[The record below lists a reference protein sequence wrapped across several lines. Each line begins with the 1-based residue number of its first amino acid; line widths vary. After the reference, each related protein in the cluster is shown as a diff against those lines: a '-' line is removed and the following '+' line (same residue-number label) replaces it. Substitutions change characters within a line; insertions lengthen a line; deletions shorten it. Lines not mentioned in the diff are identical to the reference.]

1 MRYSNVVA
9 QLNPDWQCLQ
19 DFRFLTRNIKC
30 EWHTSAARERQ
41 VVCSRKYRPDLARI
55 AVSAAGR
62 PSQPASERG
71 QAVFLDGLETRIPPD
86 LELAPD
92 V

>member
-1 MRYSNVVA
+1 M
-9 QLNPDWQCLQ
+9 
-19 DFRFLTRNIKC
+19 
-30 EWHTSAARERQ
+30 
-41 VVCSRKYRPDLARI
+41 VCSRKYGPDLERT
-55 AVSAAGR
+55 AVSAVGR
-62 PSQPASERG
+62 PSQPASGRG